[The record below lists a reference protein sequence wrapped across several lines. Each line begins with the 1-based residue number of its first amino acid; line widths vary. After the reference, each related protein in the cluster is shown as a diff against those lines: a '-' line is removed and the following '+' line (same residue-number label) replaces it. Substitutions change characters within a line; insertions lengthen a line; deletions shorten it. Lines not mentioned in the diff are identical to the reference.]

1 MNSLYIALPTN
12 TKTLSNFHLIKNEAR
27 FIINNIAIYLN
38 KMLSVIKR
46 VMDTIFLS
54 ATKRMVCATQL
65 AVAVQNF
72 INDSYGLS
80 NTEINSKDYIT
91 RFMESYSITNMC
103 CKSAISKKSSSK
115 WLDSYKPLSQHSKGA
130 ISAFLCFPR

>member
-1 MNSLYIALPTN
+1 
-12 TKTLSNFHLIKNEAR
+12 
-27 FIINNIAIYLN
+27 
-38 KMLSVIKR
+38 MLSVIKR

-103 CKSAISKKSSSK
+103 CKHIEEIKQQVARLLQTIITTFEGRDFCVSV
-115 WLDSYKPLSQHSKGA
+115 
-130 ISAFLCFPR
+130 FPQVEQRH

>member
-12 TKTLSNFHLIKNEAR
+12 TKTLSNYHLIKNEAR

-80 NTEINSKDYIT
+80 NT
-91 RFMESYSITNMC
+91 
-103 CKSAISKKSSSK
+103 
-115 WLDSYKPLSQHSKGA
+115 
-130 ISAFLCFPR
+130 

>member
-12 TKTLSNFHLIKNEAR
+12 TKTLSNFHLIKNEER

-72 INDSYGLS
+72 ISS
-80 NTEINSKDYIT
+80 TA
-91 RFMESYSITNMC
+91 MV
-103 CKSAISKKSSSK
+103 SATQK
-115 WLDSYKPLSQHSKGA
+115 
-130 ISAFLCFPR
+130 